1 MRENFENGSFSFNQI
16 YSWTE
21 NTVPILL
28 AFYIGS
34 LSDQYGRLP
43 FLALCMMGK
52 LTGSFFN
59 LLNAI
64 YLDSWSRSQIIKAI
78 KNPSRPLQIFLDGF
92 GWEQCCRYKTS
103 PEDSWRSSWWRTA
116 SSPTTRL
123 RGRGWSGSA
132 CAASAGK
139 WQGLSPIQ

>member
-1 MRENFENGSFSFNQI
+1 MTEEFCSNIEDHAEEGTIYDDIEEATVSFNQI
-16 YSWTE
+16 FSWTE

-64 YLDSWSRSQIIKAI
+64 YLDSWSRSY
-78 KNPSRPLQIFLDGF
+78 IF
-92 GWEQCCRYKTS
+92 
-103 PEDSWRSSWWRTA
+103 RSVM
-116 SSPTTRL
+116 
-123 RGRGWSGSA
+123 
-132 CAASAGK
+132 
-139 WQGLSPIQ
+139 

>member
-1 MRENFENGSFSFNQI
+1 MVPLSFNQI
-16 YSWTE
+16 FSWTE

-52 LTGSFFN
+52 LAGSFFN

-64 YLDSWSRSQIIKAI
+64 YLDSWSRY
-78 KNPSRPLQIFLDGF
+78 KNITVYLKPFQTFTNL
-92 GWEQCCRYKTS
+92 CM
-103 PEDSWRSSWWRTA
+103 
-116 SSPTTRL
+116 
-123 RGRGWSGSA
+123 
-132 CAASAGK
+132 
-139 WQGLSPIQ
+139 